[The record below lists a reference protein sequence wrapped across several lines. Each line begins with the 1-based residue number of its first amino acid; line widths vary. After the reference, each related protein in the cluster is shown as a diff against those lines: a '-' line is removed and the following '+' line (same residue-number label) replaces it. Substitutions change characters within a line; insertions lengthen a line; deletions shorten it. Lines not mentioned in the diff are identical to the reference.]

1 MRYLRRRQSHIS
13 ASLSVLVCLCFFHPS
28 FFPHRRNSP
37 AQFLATDFT
46 SHANHAL
53 LNDFRCPSS
62 LCPETLVR
70 SISKDGLSIG
80 DRYTFERVLSSGHEG
95 THEIYLDN
103 TTKKQVSIKIFYDQR
118 DIFRN
123 TLPSTVRNAFGMER
137 WPTEIPATLLFAS
150 PQYDQV
156 TQIDKRDIVHFVDYF
171 ILDDR
176 GSLTWQ
182 LVTEFYHRG
191 TLLNAGKR
199 LACELGLPSNIT
211 TTQLDHIFRDCFTKL
226 LKTL

>member
-1 MRYLRRRQSHIS
+1 
-13 ASLSVLVCLCFFHPS
+13 
-28 FFPHRRNSP
+28 
-37 AQFLATDFT
+37 
-46 SHANHAL
+46 
-53 LNDFRCPSS
+53 
-62 LCPETLVR
+62 
-70 SISKDGLSIG
+70 
-80 DRYTFERVLSSGHEG
+80 
-95 THEIYLDN
+95 
-103 TTKKQVSIKIFYDQR
+103 
-118 DIFRN
+118 
-123 TLPSTVRNAFGMER
+123 MER

-156 TQIDKRDIVHFVDYF
+156 TQIDKKDIVHFADYF

-176 GSLTWQ
+176 GSKTWQ